1 MPDFETKNFGY
12 LHTLLSTQNMGKIL
26 LIIQREYL
34 TRIRKKS
41 FIIMTILGPILM
53 ATLMLLPVYL
63 SEVGTS
69 MKKVAVL
76 DETGWFF
83 QKFHNQTDIQ
93 FYYVDKNVE
102 QAKAEALTKGDM
114 FLYIPL
120 PKLNLP
126 ENAELFSI
134 KQPGLFVRTYIKT
147 VMKQVVEDKKL
158 LAKGIDPNVIKSV
171 KAHIN
176 LVTIKVSDDGIEKK
190 SNTGVEMGL
199 AIFSGILIYMFVFIY
214 GAQVMRGVMEEKQN
228 RIVELIVSSVKPFQL
243 MMGKIV
249 GVGLVGLTQFLLWIV
264 LTLALVGVFQSGIFS
279 SELAHGVK
287 ALTEQSVVAGQT
299 GSLAANSGNTTITQ
313 ISGLLSSINFKVMI
327 FSFLFYFLGGY
338 LLYSSLFA
346 AVGGAIDHDA
356 DAQQFMLPISM
367 PLIFSVAM
375 IGVIANQPDG
385 ALAFWMSMIPF
396 TSPVIMMMRIPF
408 GVPYWQIGLS
418 AGLLLLTFVFT
429 TFVAGKI
436 YRIGILIYGKKV
448 GYSDLWKW
456 LRY

>member
-1 MPDFETKNFGY
+1 
-12 LHTLLSTQNMGKIL
+12 
-26 LIIQREYL
+26 
-34 TRIRKKS
+34 
-41 FIIMTILGPILM
+41 MTILGPVLM
-53 ATLMLLPVYL
+53 AALIILPVYL
-63 SEVGTS
+63 AESGTS
-69 MKKVAVL
+69 MEKVAVL
-76 DETGWFF
+76 DETGWFY
-83 QKFHNQTDIQ
+83 QKFHNQEDIQ
-93 FYYVDKNVE
+93 FYYVDKNVQ
-102 QAKAEALTKGDM
+102 QAKAEALAKGDM
-114 FLYIPL
+114 LLYIPL

-134 KQPGLFVRTYIKT
+134 KQPGLFVRSYVKT

-171 KAHIN
+171 RAHIN
-176 LVTIKVSDDGIEKK
+176 LVTIKVSEEGVEKK
-190 SNTGVEMGL
+190 SNTDVEMGL
-199 AIFSGILIYMFVFIY
+199 AIFSGILIYMFVFMY
-214 GAQVMRGVMEEKQN
+214 GAQVMRGVMEEKQS
-228 RIVELIVSSVKPFQL
+228 RIVEVIISSVKPFQL
-243 MMGKIV
+243 MMGKII
-249 GVGLVGLTQFLLWIV
+249 GVGLVGLTQFLLWII
-264 LTLALVGVFQSGIFS
+264 LTLTLVGVFQSGIFN
-279 SELAHGVK
+279 SEIAHGVK
-287 ALTEQSVVAGQT
+287 TLTEQTAASGQSGSMVANT
-299 GSLAANSGNTTITQ
+299 GNLAVTQ
-313 ISGLLSSINFKVMI
+313 ISGLISSINFKVMI
-327 FSFLFYFLGGY
+327 PSFIFYFLGGY

-375 IGVIANQPDG
+375 VSVIASQPDG

-408 GVPYWQIGLS
+408 GVPYWQMGLS

-429 TFVAGKI
+429 TFLAGKI